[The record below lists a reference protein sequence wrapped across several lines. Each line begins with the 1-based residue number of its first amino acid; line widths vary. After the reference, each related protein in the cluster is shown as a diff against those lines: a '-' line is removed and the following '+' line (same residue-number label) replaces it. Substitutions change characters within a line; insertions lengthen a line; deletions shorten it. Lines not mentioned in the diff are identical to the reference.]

1 MSEYSIERKKLV
13 TYLNGIYDIL
23 VDNNAIIAGGCIT
36 SLFTNREINDVD
48 VYFKDKNSLINA
60 CIELNNCCT
69 IVNHTNKAILMKHS
83 DVNIQL
89 IAFKFFDNAKQLFDS
104 FDFTVCMGAYN
115 CNSEKFILDKDFLK
129 HNSQRI
135 LQFNENTSFPLISA
149 LRVDKYI
156 KKGYKISKADYI
168 KILLACNKLKINSYE
183 ELKEHVGGMYGENYD
198 KIFDDTKDFSIDN
211 ALNDI
216 NILKE
221 NSINDSNYF
230 KFRDNDNNDLSLIL
244 STILKT
250 SIVVPPSTM
259 KHITPNDLKDLGD
272 FLNKFFG

>member
-1 MSEYSIERKKLV
+1 VSEYSIERKKLV

-259 KHITPNDLKDLGD
+259 KHITPNNLKDLGD